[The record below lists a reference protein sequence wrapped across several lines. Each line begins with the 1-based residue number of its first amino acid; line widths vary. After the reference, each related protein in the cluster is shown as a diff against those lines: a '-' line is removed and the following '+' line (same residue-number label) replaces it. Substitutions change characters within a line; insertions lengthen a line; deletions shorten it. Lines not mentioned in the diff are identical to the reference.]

1 MAIPE
6 TDYNPELTVT
16 VAPPL
21 ASVIR
26 ELPPAEPCP
35 SRRIAVAIS
44 PPISFPVR
52 IHSI

>member
-6 TDYNPELTVT
+6 TDYNPELAVT

-26 ELPPAEPCP
+26 ELAPAEPCP

-44 PPISFPVR
+44 PPISFPVYIR
-52 IHSI
+52 SI